1 MAVMN
6 NTKPASDRPSR
17 AHFAIL
23 VVFEIVLV
31 LAAAEI
37 FIAWTKPDQLLL
49 GKLIRYQGGDSEVHR
64 LSEDISLHYELN
76 PGASAVYPGNRKSK
90 INSLG
95 FRDRPRSAAKPA
107 GVTRIICLG
116 SSNTY
121 GASVSNGQDWPAR
134 LERALNVRRPGKYEV
149 WNAGVNAYVI
159 PQTVTAARRILREYA
174 PDLLIFQL
182 NNSGRRLFLVGQP
195 FRRYFDGDPG
205 LYLEN
210 LRYGWP
216 RSLNF
221 LRHWGLLRCIVLYV
235 NCVSAAKEYQSYEWD
250 RNVSLSGASI
260 RSFVEFYEESKGRV
274 PMALLFPTLASDSG
288 GGDNML
294 APLGIPAIRLAEK
307 LPAKHDPDFDKLH
320 PPAYVYDW
328 YAVQIMKELDRFGLL
343 PKAPGRGK

>member
-6 NTKPASDRPSR
+6 TTKPAPDRPTR
-17 AHFAIL
+17 AHFAVL
-23 VVFEIVLV
+23 VVFEVLLV

-64 LSEDISLHYELN
+64 LSEDIALHYELN
-76 PGASAVYPGNRKSK
+76 PGASAVYPGNRKAAV
-90 INSLG
+90 NSLG
-95 FRDRPRSAAKPA
+95 FRDRPRTAAKPA

-134 LERALNVRRPGKYEV
+134 LERALNARAPGKYEV
-149 WNAGVNAYVI
+149 WNAGVNAYVV
-159 PQTVTAARRILREYA
+159 PQTVAAARRFLRDYA
-174 PDLLIFQL
+174 PDLLLFQL
-182 NNSGRRLFLVGQP
+182 NNCGRRLFLVDRP
-195 FRRYFDGDPG
+195 FKRYFDEDPG

-221 LRHWGLLRCIVLYV
+221 LRHWGLLRCVALYA
-235 NCVSAAKEYQSYEWD
+235 NCVSAAKDYQAYEWD
-250 RNVSLSGASI
+250 RNVALTAASLGAF
-260 RSFVEFYEESKGRV
+260 REFYEENKGKV
-274 PMALLFPTLASDSG
+274 PMALLFPTLADDSG
-288 GGDNML
+288 GVDAAL
-294 APLGIPAIRLAEK
+294 APLGLPAIRLAEK
-307 LPAKHDPDFDKLH
+307 LPARHSPDFDELH

-328 YAVQIMKELDRFGLL
+328 YAGQIMKELHRFGLL
-343 PKAPGRGK
+343 PAPGRGK